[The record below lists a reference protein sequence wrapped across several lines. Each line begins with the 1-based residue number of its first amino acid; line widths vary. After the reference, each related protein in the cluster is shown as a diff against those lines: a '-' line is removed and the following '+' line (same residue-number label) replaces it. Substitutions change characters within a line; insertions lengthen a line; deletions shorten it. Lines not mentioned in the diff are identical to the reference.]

1 MVYLAAGAM
10 PERGTDDRAENRTVS
25 LNLTANEARV
35 IGCLMEKAV
44 VTPEQYPLTLNAL
57 TNACNQKSAR
67 DPVMSLQQGVVQRT
81 VRDLEAKHL
90 VRIEENFKSRVEKY
104 IQRFC
109 NTRFSDYQFDPAQY
123 AIVCLLLL
131 RGAQTPGELRARS
144 GRLHEFT
151 DNGAVVDTLDGLM
164 AREGGPLVVRLPRAP
179 GRKDSEYMHLFC
191 GPVDVEQHARNS
203 EAATA
208 DRSRDRVSVTELAE
222 RVSALET
229 ELAEL
234 RALLKPAD
242 D

>member
-1 MVYLAAGAM
+1 M
-10 PERGTDDRAENRTVS
+10 S